1 MKTKLLTTYLLL
13 AVSLLACSKP
23 GDIAI
28 NIEKKTSSM
37 NATYGVVQPGLE
49 DTYHGRK
56 SVFYN
61 FWLSNFDLG
70 IEKDEKSGLG
80 PTLTSADQK
89 KITFQ
94 ITVGEDGSFGTELRE
109 GVYSNSR
116 ATHVTPGLEMGTFR
130 VFTFSDGKEDQWA
143 RMGGTKDSFVN
154 IISVKDNTVTG
165 EITLVDGEDSTK
177 GKFTAKLIK
186 K

>member
-1 MKTKLLTTYLLL
+1 MKTKHLTICLLLTI
-13 AVSLLACSKP
+13 SLLACGKP

-56 SVFYN
+56 TVFYN

-70 IEKDEKSGLG
+70 IEKDEKSGIG
-80 PTLTSADQK
+80 PTLTSTDQK
-89 KITFQ
+89 KIMFT
-94 ITVGEDGSFGTELRE
+94 IMVGEDGSFGTKLRE
-109 GVYSNSR
+109 GVYSSPR
-116 ATHVTPGLEMGTFR
+116 ATHVTPGLEMGSFR
-130 VFTFSDGKEDQWA
+130 VFTFSDGEDQWA
-143 RMGGTKDSFVN
+143 HLGGTEQSFVN
-154 IISVKDNTVTG
+154 IISVKDDMVTG